1 MTEEVNQVPVFDL
14 QDVSY
19 GYEARDVL
27 HRIRVRIP
35 AQKTILITGPNGS
48 GKTTFLKLL
57 AGVLSPRQGR
67 IYRGVDS
74 GEMAGLGHDT
84 YVYSGLTVL
93 ENLTFW
99 CRLYRKSTELE
110 EMENILQRVGLE
122 AVMYEPASH
131 LSRGMAQ
138 RLSLARVLSL
148 SAKVLLLD
156 EPMAGLDTDS
166 QAVMRSEVD
175 RARRRGATVLWITHT
190 PEAEIRAASYVLRV
204 GGGSVHMDVGAGSR

>member
-1 MTEEVNQVPVFDL
+1 VTEEVNQVSVFDL

-19 GYEARDVL
+19 GYAACDVL

-35 AQKTILITGPNGS
+35 AEKTILITGPNGS

-57 AGVLSPRQGR
+57 AGVLTPRQGR
-67 IYRGVDS
+67 IHRGVDS
-74 GEMAGLGHDT
+74 GEMAGLGHNT
-84 YVYSGLTVL
+84 YIYSGLTVL

-99 CRLYRKSTELE
+99 CRLYGKSTELE
-110 EMENILQRVGLE
+110 EIEKILQRVGLD
-122 AVMYEPASH
+122 AVMYEPSSH

-175 RARRRGATVLWITHT
+175 RARKRGATVLWITHT
-190 PEAEIRAASYVLRV
+190 PEAEMHAADYVLRV
-204 GGGSVHMDVGAGSR
+204 GGGGVRMDAGAGSW

>member
-1 MTEEVNQVPVFDL
+1 MSQEPVFEL
-14 QDVSY
+14 QGVSY
-19 GYEARDVL
+19 GYSAGDVL
-27 HRIRVRIP
+27 HGIQVRIP

-48 GKTTFLKLL
+48 GKTTLLKLL
-57 AGVLSPRQGR
+57 AGVLTPRQGR

-84 YVYSGLTVL
+84 YIYPGLTVL
-93 ENLTFW
+93 ENLSFW
-99 CRLYRKSTELE
+99 RRLYRKSTDLGQ
-110 EMENILQRVGLE
+110 MESILQRVGLD

-131 LSRGMAQ
+131 MSRGMAQ

-156 EPMAGLDTDS
+156 EPMAGLDADS
-166 QAVMRSEVD
+166 QTVMRTEVD

-190 PEAEIRAASYVLRV
+190 PEAEIRSTDYVLRV
-204 GGGSVHMDVGAGSR
+204 GGGSVRMEPCAGNG